1 MPITYPIQETDR
13 FTVYD
18 TNTGAPLLDGR
29 GRPMRGVKWGSND
42 TSQMVPNLADN
53 IKWLLDVKESAP
65 AHDTA
70 TEKLERVTTYDVAN
84 ETATDGYNVVALTQA
99 EIDERT
105 PPHVVINGIK
115 WKSDEVSQAAFSSM
129 TLLIDKAGMAA
140 DEMVMIKDAHGQQHA
155 MTVAQYM
162 QDAVQYGLACYTAFH
177 S

>member
-1 MPITYPIQETDR
+1 MARYTYYNTATQ
-13 FTVYD
+13 TVIA
-18 TNTGAPLLDGR
+18 T
-29 GRPMRGVKWGSND
+29 GRPWPTKDGVSD
-42 TSQMVPNLADN
+42 PPELPADVV
-53 IKWLLDVKESAP
+53 LLEEVTAARP
-65 AHDTA
+65 AHDSA
-70 TEKLERVTTYDVAN
+70 TEKLVENAISYDTVAK
-84 ETATDGYNVVALTQA
+84 TATRSWSVVALTQA

-155 MTVAQYM
+155 MTVADYM
-162 QDAVQYGLACYTAFH
+162 TAAVQYGMACYTAFH